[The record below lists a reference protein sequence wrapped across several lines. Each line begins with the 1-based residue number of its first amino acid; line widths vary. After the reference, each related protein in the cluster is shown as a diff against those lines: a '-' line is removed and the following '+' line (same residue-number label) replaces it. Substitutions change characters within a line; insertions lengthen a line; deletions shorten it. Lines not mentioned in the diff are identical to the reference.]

1 MIIETMIC
9 DKCKFVHRVE
19 TDDMRFL
26 SNTKREFEKKHA
38 KCVAPQ
44 KSTIASE
51 KETTYASKIQPVP
64 KLPLQAVQAGQCKK
78 KKRTEKNIT
87 QKAA

>member
-9 DKCKFVHRVE
+9 DKCRFVHRVE

-26 SNTKREFEKKHA
+26 AKCKRDFEKQHA
-38 KCVAPQ
+38 RCVAPQ
-44 KSTIASE
+44 RETIAPQ
-51 KETTYASKIQPVP
+51 KETTDASKIQPVQ
-64 KLPLQAVQAGQCKK
+64 KLPLQAVQAGKCKK

>member
-9 DKCKFVHRVE
+9 DKCRFVHRIE

-26 SNTKREFEKKHA
+26 AKCKRDFEKQHA

-44 KSTIASE
+44 RETIAPE
-51 KETTYASKIQPVP
+51 KETTDASKIQPVQ
-64 KLPLQAVQAGQCKK
+64 KLPLQAVQAGKCKK

>member
-9 DKCKFVHRVE
+9 DKCKFVHRIE
-19 TDDMRFL
+19 TDDMKFL
-26 SNTKREFEKKHA
+26 NKAKREFEKKHA
-38 KCVAPQ
+38 RCVAPQ
-44 KSTIASE
+44 R
-51 KETTYASKIQPVP
+51 ETTDASKIQPVP
-64 KLPLQAVQAGQCKK
+64 KLPLQAVQTGKCKK

>member
-9 DKCKFVHRVE
+9 DKCRFVHRIE

-26 SNTKREFEKKHA
+26 AKCKRDFEKQHA

-44 KSTIASE
+44 RETIAPE
-51 KETTYASKIQPVP
+51 KETADASKIQPVQ
-64 KLPLQAVQAGQCKK
+64 KLPLQAVQAGKCKK

>member
-9 DKCKFVHRVE
+9 DKCRFVHRIE

-26 SNTKREFEKKHA
+26 AKCKRDFEKQHA

-44 KSTIASE
+44 RETIAPQ
-51 KETTYASKIQPVP
+51 KETTDASKIQPVQ
-64 KLPLQAVQAGQCKK
+64 KLPLQAVQAGKCKK